1 MSKSPDYKAMYL
13 VMCRAAEQALRILIE
28 AQQQCEEL
36 YLSAGETDGKK
47 APAFQQALFCGYSC
61 LLLAGAA
68 VGEEFLHAQRN
79 QSDGSHNTQNLQNFF
94 HWNDL
99 LLLF

>member
-36 YLSAGETDGKK
+36 YLSAREAD
-47 APAFQQALFCGYSC
+47 
-61 LLLAGAA
+61 
-68 VGEEFLHAQRN
+68 GEEP
-79 QSDGSHNTQNLQNFF
+79 
-94 HWNDL
+94 
-99 LLLF
+99 